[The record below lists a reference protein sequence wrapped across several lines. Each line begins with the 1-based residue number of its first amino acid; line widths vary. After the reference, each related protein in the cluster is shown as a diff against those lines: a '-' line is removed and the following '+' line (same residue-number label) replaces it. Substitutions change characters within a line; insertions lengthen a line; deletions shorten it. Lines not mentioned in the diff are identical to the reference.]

1 MGGVTVLFVSVEMQA
16 EVAFTNSN
24 HVKKNATNVQVFSVG
39 VLLPEVCYF
48 MPNWLLEVL
57 FKSFRVSPS
66 RLVPLLAEWPE
77 RGLEPLPQCLRA
89 STAKTLTHGFFVAL
103 LEKHSEPGNT
113 KQELAV
119 QIR

>member
-1 MGGVTVLFVSVEMQA
+1 
-16 EVAFTNSN
+16 
-24 HVKKNATNVQVFSVG
+24 
-39 VLLPEVCYF
+39 

-57 FKSFRVSPS
+57 FKSFLVSPS